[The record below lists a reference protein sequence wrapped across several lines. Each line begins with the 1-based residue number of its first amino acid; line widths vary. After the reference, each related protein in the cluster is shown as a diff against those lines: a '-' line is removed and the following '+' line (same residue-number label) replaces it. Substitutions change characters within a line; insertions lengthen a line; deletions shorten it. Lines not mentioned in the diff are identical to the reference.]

1 MTQELVRLSEASL
14 GTAATGV
21 LRPDYDRA
29 RVTAGI
35 VHLGIGAFH
44 RAHQAVYTD
53 AVLAAGD
60 HRWGII
66 GASLRS
72 AETRDALVPQ
82 DHLYTLSVRA
92 EEERLQVVG
101 SIRAVLVAPE
111 ETGSLLAALSRP
123 EVRLVTLTVT
133 EKGYCHRP
141 ATGELEEDHPD
152 IRHDLLS
159 PHAPRSAVGFL
170 VEAIRLRRA
179 AGAKPLTLLSCDN
192 LPANGRTLRGVVTR
206 FAALRDPAL
215 SHGLEETSFPS
226 SMVDRIVPQ
235 TTEPVRASI
244 CRALGLDDAWP
255 IATEPFSQWVIE
267 DEFSSGRPEWEVAGA
282 TFVRD
287 VAPFELMKLRL
298 LNGSHSLLAYLA
310 CPAGLETVSDAIR
323 APGFEALVRRFMED
337 EVSPTLPALAGFD
350 LAEYRSSL
358 LQRFANGSLQ
368 HRTSQIA
375 MDGSQKL
382 PQRLLGTIRDR
393 LAEGRSID
401 LLALGVAAW
410 MRYATGR
417 DETGAPI
424 EVRDPLAGRI
434 ARATAGARDAE
445 DLAAAYFGLEEV
457 FGSDLPQDGR
467 FRAAVEAALRALLG
481 RGARAVVASLAPSS
495 GG

>member
-1 MTQELVRLSEASL
+1 
-14 GTAATGV
+14 V
-21 LRPDYDRA
+21 LRPRYDRA

-60 HRWGII
+60 RRWGIV

-72 AETRDALVPQ
+72 TDTRDALAPQ
-82 DHLYTLSVRA
+82 DHLYTLAVRA
-92 EEERLQVVG
+92 EEERLEVVG
-101 SIRAVLVAPE
+101 SIRDVLVAPE
-111 ETGSLLAALSRP
+111 NGEALLAALSGP
-123 EVRLVTLTVT
+123 DVRLVTLTVT

-141 ATGELEEDHPD
+141 STGELDEDHPD
-152 IRHDLLS
+152 IRHDLHS

-170 VEAIRLRRA
+170 IEAIRRRRA
-179 AGAKPLTLLSCDN
+179 SGAPPLTCLSCDN
-192 LPANGRTLRGVVTR
+192 LPANGCTLRGVATR

-215 SHGLEETSFPS
+215 LAALEATAFPS

-267 DEFSSGRPEWEVAGA
+267 DAFASGRPEWEIAGA

-310 CPAGLETVSDAIR
+310 CLAGLETVSDAVR
-323 APGFEALVRRFMED
+323 APGFEVLVRRFMED

-350 LAEYRSSL
+350 LPEYRASL
-358 LQRFANGSLQ
+358 LRRFGNASLQ

-393 LAEGRSID
+393 LAAGRPIE

-410 MRYATGR
+410 MRYASGR
-417 DETGAPI
+417 DEAGARV

-434 ARATAGARDAE
+434 ASATAGAGGAE
-445 DLAAAYFGLEEV
+445 DLAAAYYGLEEV
-457 FGSDLPQDGR
+457 FGPDLPRDGR
-467 FRAAVEAALRALLG
+467 FRAAVENALGALLEH
-481 RGARAVVASLAPSS
+481 GARAVVASLARPT
-495 GG
+495 GE